1 MAFRRRRDPL
11 DGVSPELRR
20 VLDAA
25 SAPGLGAELTGQ
37 HAATAAFLA
46 SSTSPERAVS
56 WSLAKLI
63 ATPVAAVVAVTGMTG
78 GVALAAATGNLPAA
92 AQSLASKVGAP
103 APVGEKA
110 EAQRSATATASLT
123 KTNRGRCTAVTMGNK
138 TTQGK
143 ALQAPPLA
151 AAGKATC
158 PAASAPGSQR
168 SATATANLADKPAK
182 PTKPVKPAK
191 PAKPTKPAKPSEPA
205 APTKPATPTKP
216 APPAKPVKP
225 ATAADPAGA
234 AKTAHPDAASAPS
247 PANVGRDR
255 SAGRPGSAPVR
266 D

>member
-11 DGVSPELRR
+11 DGVSGELQR

-63 ATPVAAVVAVTGMTG
+63 ATPVAAVLAVTSMTG

-103 APVGEKA
+103 APVGGKA
-110 EAQRSATATASLT
+110 GAERSATATASLA

-138 TTQGK
+138 TQQGK
-143 ALQAPPLA
+143 ALQAPPLV
-151 AAGKATC
+151 GKTGCATTTK
-158 PAASAPGSQR
+158 PGSQR
-168 SATATANLADKPAK
+168 SATATANLLDKPA
-182 PTKPVKPAK
+182 KPVKPAK
-191 PAKPTKPAKPSEPA
+191 PAKPARPA
-205 APTKPATPTKP
+205 APE
-216 APPAKPVKP
+216 
-225 ATAADPAGA
+225 TAADSAARPDSASRPQGA
-234 AKTAHPDAASAPS
+234 ARPEDASRPQGRSADAS
-247 PANVGRDR
+247 GRD
-255 SAGRPGSAPVR
+255 
-266 D
+266 